1 MGRVS
6 FVMLGRRGDG
16 GVGVF
21 AHPGMF
27 MRL

>member
-6 FVMLGRRGDG
+6 FVMLGRRGVWG
-16 GVGVF
+16 GGVF

>member
-6 FVMLGRRGDG
+6 FVMLGRRGVW

-21 AHPGMF
+21 AHPEMF